1 MEMVV
6 IIIVVIVASS
16 LLLQQ
21 RVADEFLACTTA
33 PGCWPFHSG
42 ICPKKFTM
50 MMEGKYRNDNENKRG
65 DQISTILIG

>member
-6 IIIVVIVASS
+6 IIIVVIVASL

-33 PGCWPFHSG
+33 PRLAVDRFIPGFV
-42 ICPKKFTM
+42 PKNS
-50 MMEGKYRNDNENKRG
+50 R
-65 DQISTILIG
+65 